1 MVDLHHKNY
10 RWEMSELVVKDNA
23 LINASYNLDLT
34 EQRLI
39 LLAIV
44 EARESGKG
52 INANDPLNI
61 HAESYINQFGVH
73 RNTAYQAL
81 KDACDDLFAR
91 QFSYQ
96 SLSEKGN
103 IQHHKSRWVS
113 EVIYV
118 EQEAVVKLIFAPAII
133 PLITRLEKHFTSYE
147 LEQVSQLKSAYA
159 VRLYEIL
166 IAWRSTGKTPV
177 IGLDDFKKQIGINE
191 GDYKRIDVLKSR
203 VLEPSIKQIN
213 EHTDIIVSVAQHK
226 TGRSVTGFSFRF
238 KQKPQPKVEQRTDPK
253 RDPNTPDFFVEMTD
267 AQRHLFAHK
276 LSELPEVGSE
286 YAEIGESA
294 EDFTKRLADML
305 LEPKKF
311 RMFYPLLEQLGF
323 SSKKN
328 ESTVKLVDQV
338 KTYTIEDHKFIAFN
352 PRGSVHLSS
361 CAFNIARDKRYKHLK
376 KDSEKMADFES
387 RLKTMLL
394 DEKQQS
400 QFFGILRGETSRFKP
415 N

>member
-1 MVDLHHKNY
+1 M
-10 RWEMSELVVKDNA
+10 RTELVVKDNA
-23 LINASYNLDLT
+23 LINASYNLDLV

-39 LLAIV
+39 LLAII

-52 INANDPLNI
+52 INANDPLTV
-61 HAESYINQFGVH
+61 HAESYINQFNVH
-73 RNTAYQAL
+73 RNGAYKAL
-81 KDACDDLFAR
+81 KDACDDLFER
-91 QFSYQ
+91 RFSYQ

-103 IQHHKSRWVS
+103 IQNHKARWVS
-113 EVIYV
+113 EIIYV
-118 EQEAVVKLIFAPAII
+118 EKEAVVKLIFSSAII
-133 PLITRLEKHFTSYE
+133 PLITRLEAQFTSYE
-147 LEQVSQLKSAYA
+147 IDQISGLNTGYA
-159 VRLYEIL
+159 IRLYELL

-177 IGLDDFKKQIGINE
+177 IDIQDFRKKLGVLDSEYSRFNNFK
-191 GDYKRIDVLKSR
+191 VR
-203 VLEPSIKQIN
+203 VLDPSIKQIN
-213 EHTDIIVSVAQHK
+213 ENTDITIKVEQHK

-238 KQKPQPKVEQRTDPK
+238 KQKVQPKVEQKADPK

-267 AQRHLFAHK
+267 AQRLLFAHK